1 MPTDGLIV
9 IYSTPDPGLAA
20 WLADL
25 LEESGVPSYR
35 MLGGMDGIPAISM
48 GAVETKV
55 MILRSDLEAR
65 GEEVRAALTEV
76 EESLR
81 GA

>member
-1 MPTDGLIV
+1 MV
-9 IYSTPDPGLAA
+9 IYSTTDPGVAA

-25 LEESGVPSYR
+25 LEESGIPSYR
-35 MLGGMDGIPAISM
+35 MAGGMDGIPAISM

-65 GEEVRAALTEV
+65 GEDVHAALAEV
-76 EESLR
+76 EESLH
-81 GA
+81 GG